1 MEEIIMSVAGNFEN
15 FCKNLRM
22 SPDVIDNISYRT
34 KRITKQ
40 LNIDF
45 WESTSEVNHS
55 FYSGS
60 YGRGTD
66 IYTSD
71 IDLLMVLPY
80 SYYEKYNSYKHNGQS
95 ALLQAVKESI
105 ENTYKSYKRADGQV
119 VKVDFT
125 DGISYEVVPCFLNND
140 NESFTYPDTNGG
152 GSWKTTNPKA
162 EIKAFNEM
170 NRDSNKNL
178 KRLCRMMRAWKN
190 KNNVQMSGYLIDTLC
205 YRFMQNWSHKKE
217 SYLYYDWMARD
228 FFGFLINQSQS
239 SSYWFVPGSNRKI
252 ISTHSFEYKAK
263 QAKNLALKAIQY
275 QSDGYEYSSKQEW
288 RNIFGSKFPS

>member
-1 MEEIIMSVAGNFEN
+1 MSVASNFES
-15 FCKNLRM
+15 FCKKLRM
-22 SPDVIDNISYRT
+22 SSEVVDNITYRT

-40 LNIDF
+40 LNKDF
-45 WESTSEVNHS
+45 WNSESDTNHS

-71 IDLLMVLPY
+71 IDLLMILPY
-80 SYYEKYNSYKHNGQS
+80 SYYEKYNNYKSNGQS

-105 ENTYKSYKRADGQV
+105 EKTYKSYKRADGQV

-125 DGISYEVVPCFLNND
+125 DGISYEIVPCFLNND
-140 NESFTYPDTNGG
+140 KESYTYPDTNGG

-170 NRDSNKNL
+170 NRESNKNL

-205 YRFMQNWSHKKE
+205 YRFMQNWSYKKE
-217 SYLYYDWMARD
+217 SYLYYDWMVRD
-228 FFGFLINQSQS
+228 FFDFLINQSQS
-239 SSYWFVPGSNRKI
+239 NSYWFVPGSNRKI
-252 ISTHSFEYKAK
+252 TSTHSFEYKAK
-263 QAKNLALKAIQY
+263 QAKNTALNAIKY
-275 QSDGYEYSSKQEW
+275 QIDGYEYSAKLEW
-288 RNIFGSKFPS
+288 RNIFGTKFPN

>member
-1 MEEIIMSVAGNFEN
+1 MGVASQFES

-22 SPDVIDNISYRT
+22 SSEVVDNISYRT

-40 LNIDF
+40 LNKDF
-45 WESTSEVNHS
+45 WDSTSDTNHS

-71 IDLLMVLPY
+71 IDLLMILPY
-80 SYYEKYNSYKHNGQS
+80 SYYEKYNNYKSNGQS

-125 DGISYEVVPCFLNND
+125 DGISYEIVPCFLNDD
-140 NESFTYPDTNGG
+140 NESYTYPDTNGG

-162 EIKAFNEM
+162 EIKAFNAM
-170 NRDSNKNL
+170 NKESNKNL

-205 YRFMQNWSHKKE
+205 YRFMQIWSHKKE
-217 SYLYYDWMARD
+217 SYLYYDWMVRD
-228 FFGFLINQSQS
+228 FFDFLINQLQS
-239 SSYWFVPGSNRKI
+239 NSYWFVPGSNRKI
-252 ISTHSFEYKAK
+252 TSTHSFEYKAK
-263 QAKNLALKAIQY
+263 QAKNLALKAIDY
-275 QSDGYEYSSKQEW
+275 QSDGKEYSAKQEW
-288 RNIFGSKFPS
+288 RNIFGTKFPS